1 MSLKLYRRGKME
13 RIKLK
18 WLIAHWPQYL
28 FVRTAKAF
36 RDELE
41 KRCPGEFD
49 IEILTMKDY
58 IQKYNDVPELRMRPA
73 SDGGNLEKHWEIDQ
87 MFSQPVAWS
96 DIRQKWKAYFAALK
110 DGRIDISQTQITVI
124 GLHLFKL
131 FSALDLPFLFR
142 DHDHVTKALDGRIGK
157 KLRNMIEN
165 QTEIKSLGFTY
176 SGGYRIIG
184 SNHDIENILDLKD
197 TPLQTVPTTT
207 AMWNGFGS
215 KAFQRRSLDIEQT
228 KDFAKEKSA
237 IETTYLRFNG
247 SNILKTNHSMFLT
260 SILTGS
266 SLFEKLTPKQQ
277 KAFEE
282 SAFAVSKIERKWSL
296 EDCEKYEREA
306 KEKGIQIREITED
319 QHNTLV
325 DNSYKAYETFY
336 STLHHN
342 GEKTSEE
349 TYRKRKEIVEEIK
362 KL

>member
-1 MSLKLYRRGKME
+1 
-13 RIKLK
+13 
-18 WLIAHWPQYL
+18 
-28 FVRTAKAF
+28 
-36 RDELE
+36 
-41 KRCPGEFD
+41 
-49 IEILTMKDY
+49 
-58 IQKYNDVPELRMRPA
+58 
-73 SDGGNLEKHWEIDQ
+73 
-87 MFSQPVAWS
+87 
-96 DIRQKWKAYFAALK
+96 
-110 DGRIDISQTQITVI
+110 
-124 GLHLFKL
+124 
-131 FSALDLPFLFR
+131 
-142 DHDHVTKALDGRIGK
+142 
-157 KLRNMIEN
+157 
-165 QTEIKSLGFTY
+165 
-176 SGGYRIIG
+176 
-184 SNHDIENILDLKD
+184 
-197 TPLQTVPTTT
+197 
-207 AMWNGFGS
+207 
-215 KAFQRRSLDIEQT
+215 
-228 KDFAKEKSA
+228 
-237 IETTYLRFNG
+237 
-247 SNILKTNHSMFLT
+247 MFLT

>member
-1 MSLKLYRRGKME
+1 MARL
-13 RIKLK
+13 KLK
-18 WLIAHWPQYL
+18 WLIAHHPQYL

-58 IQKYNDVPELRMRPA
+58 IQQYDEIPELRYKPK
-73 SDGGNLEKHWEIDQ
+73 SVKGLEKNWETE
-87 MFSQPVAWS
+87 SKT
-96 DIRQKWKAYFAALK
+96 QKEIFTSANVWQVKKKWQAFFEGLK
-110 DGRIDISQTQITVI
+110 DGRIDISQTQITIV
-124 GLHLFKL
+124 GLHLFRP
-131 FSALDLPFLFR
+131 FAALDLPFLFK

-157 KLRNMIEN
+157 KLRNMIEKAVD
-165 QTEIKSLGFTY
+165 IKSLGFTY

-197 TPLQTVPTTT
+197 TPLRTVPTTT
-207 AMWNGFGS
+207 AMWDGIGS
-215 KAFQRRSLDIEQT
+215 KTIRWRDRDIEDS
-228 KDFAKEKSA
+228 KDSANKKSA

-247 SNILKTNHSMFLT
+247 TNILKTNHSMFLT
-260 SILTGS
+260 SILTGT
-266 SLFEKLTPKQQ
+266 SLFNKLSPRQQ

-306 KEKGIQIREITED
+306 KSKGIQIREITEEQRQVLLNNSQKSYD
-319 QHNTLV
+319 NYYNYKFINRNT
-325 DNSYKAYETFY
+325 D
-336 STLHHN
+336 
-342 GEKTSEE
+342 EKTDEQMRNK
-349 TYRKRKEIVEEIK
+349 RKRIVEEIQ